1 MKRMFKFYCIV
12 WVALLVLF
20 NVISFISVGW
30 AGQEKYT
37 PSFWLGYVFISL
49 SFVGQLFCAY
59 FAFKNDALKKTFYNI
74 SLFTT
79 SCSGLILSFV
89 VGGLCMLIS
98 PLPYWVGGI
107 ICSIFLI
114 WNIISVAKASA
125 AVNAVMGVDDKID
138 ENTFFIRTL
147 TADAK
152 SLAARVVS
160 DEVRNECE
168 KLYEAVRYSDPMS
181 DVALFSVENE
191 ISAEFSLLSSFV
203 AANDLNATR
212 ESVGKLLLLLEARN
226 GKCKLL
232 K

>member
-98 PLPYWVGGI
+98 PLPDSGRGNY
-107 ICSIFLI
+107 LL
-114 WNIISVAKASA
+114 
-125 AVNAVMGVDDKID
+125 D
-138 ENTFFIRTL
+138 FFDL
-147 TADAK
+147 EYNFGSK
-152 SLAARVVS
+152 SFRG
-160 DEVRNECE
+160 R
-168 KLYEAVRYSDPMS
+168 
-181 DVALFSVENE
+181 
-191 ISAEFSLLSSFV
+191 
-203 AANDLNATR
+203 
-212 ESVGKLLLLLEARN
+212 
-226 GKCKLL
+226 
-232 K
+232 